1 MQRGISTC
9 GRVHR
14 NSIRGRGHCLTLPQ
28 DTFATSVVVQKSASF
43 AAAGSSCGLLNQS
56 HTSAADLKSL
66 KPILPRVSQGLQI
79 GGTRSRSRRHPIET
93 VICRHRLGINREMTE
108 ESAQGGVMLGSNF
121 PRTGGALVLFLLALA
136 PGLVPAL
143 AQQAGQAP
151 DYEAIVAA
159 SDRSDADRQTDQR
172 RQPAKMLAFAG
183 VMAGMKVLDM
193 EANAGYSTELIARAV
208 GPTGVVYAQ
217 DPASIIE
224 RFVKDKFDTRA
235 QKPAMKNVV
244 HVIRDF
250 DDPIP
255 PDVAN
260 LDMIT
265 FFFAYHDVTYMPVDR
280 AKMNQKMFA
289 ALKPGGYLVIADHS
303 AKPGDGTSVG
313 KTLHRIEESTLR
325 QEIEAAGFKFVAEGD
340 FLHHPE
346 DPRDVP
352 VFKPAV
358 PVDEFVLKF
367 QKPS

>member
-1 MQRGISTC
+1 MIASSFYRAAGA
-9 GRVHR
+9 
-14 NSIRGRGHCLTLPQ
+14 LMMF
-28 DTFATSVVVQKSASF
+28 TFAFSA
-43 AAAGSSCGLLNQS
+43 
-56 HTSAADLKSL
+56 
-66 KPILPRVSQGLQI
+66 
-79 GGTRSRSRRHPIET
+79 
-93 VICRHRLGINREMTE
+93 TE
-108 ESAQGGVMLGSNF
+108 
-121 PRTGGALVLFLLALA
+121 
-136 PGLVPAL
+136 

-151 DYEAIVAA
+151 DYAAIVAA
-159 SDRSDADRQTDQR
+159 PDRSDADRQTDQR
-172 RQPAKMLAFAG
+172 REPAKMLAFAG
-183 VMAGMKVLDM
+183 VTTGMKVLDM

-208 GPTGVVYAQ
+208 GPTGTVYAQ

-224 RFVKDKFDTRA
+224 RLVKDKFDTRA

-289 ALKPGGYLVIADHS
+289 ALKPGGYLIIADHS
-303 AKPGDGTSVG
+303 AKAGEGISVAH
-313 KTLHRIEESTLR
+313 TLHRIEESTLR

-346 DPRDVP
+346 DPRDDK

-367 QKPS
+367 QKPA